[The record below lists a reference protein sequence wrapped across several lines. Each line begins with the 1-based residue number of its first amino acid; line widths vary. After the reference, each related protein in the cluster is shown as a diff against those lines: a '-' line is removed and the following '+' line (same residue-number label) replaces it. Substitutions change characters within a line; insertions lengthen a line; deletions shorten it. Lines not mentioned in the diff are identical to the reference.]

1 MTDPLQRLE
10 RTIKVIVA
18 MISLV
23 GLAFIGL
30 RIYASRSRI
39 GLPNPR
45 KECEAVGRVYD
56 TTRAAC
62 LPPGQR
68 RAAPRP

>member
-23 GLAFIGL
+23 GIAFIGL
-30 RIYASRSRI
+30 RIYASRARI

-45 KECEAVGRVYD
+45 KDCEAVGRVYD
-56 TTRAAC
+56 TTRATC
-62 LPPGQR
+62 LPPRQR
-68 RAAPRP
+68 RPATRP